1 MTTGATTA
9 AIYSSHISEILD
21 TAHSILQLHRD
32 PHLAEKVFTVQEY
45 LEMSKLHPEWDYRE
59 LLNRA
64 HGDLIRAVHLRS
76 ER

>member
-9 AIYSSHISEILD
+9 AIDSSHISEILD
-21 TAHSILQLHRD
+21 VAHSILQRHRD
-32 PHLAEKVFTVQEY
+32 PDLADKIFIAQEY
-45 LEMSKLHPEWDYRE
+45 LEMSKMHPEWDYCE

-64 HGDLIRAVHLRS
+64 HADLISAVHLRS